1 MSVGYNPVYKNET
14 KTIEAY
20 IINQILPDFYDEY
33 VQLLLIGYLRQEC
46 NFNGLEQLIS
56 CIKTDVA
63 HSLTQL
69 ASTKDIYSSTKA
81 WDKVK

>member
-20 IINQILPDFYDEY
+20 IINQVLPDFYDEY

-56 CIKTDVA
+56 CIKTDVD
-63 HSLTQL
+63 HSLQQL
-69 ASTKDIYSSTKA
+69 AATKDTYISRKA
-81 WDKVK
+81 WDAIK